1 MPRTSLV
8 IGCLLLAACG
18 AKGSSTQD
26 PAPMPILDGIYR
38 FSERPQPLTQS
49 IEGTMMVIRDT
60 VMIDAQPGP
69 CRYEDKLSW
78 GTSSIVYK
86 CAEMTVYVDRA
97 NPVRNSKFLI
107 TVKVDERKTVCVRY
121 DVNARGQRVCVQ
133 QETQIVQRD
142 VPVSG
147 VLRPTRVTN
156 PL

>member
-1 MPRTSLV
+1 MARTLSV
-8 IGCLLLAACG
+8 IACLLLAACG
-18 AKGSSTQD
+18 AKGSSAPE
-26 PAPMPILDGIYR
+26 PAPILDGVYR

-49 IEGTMMVIRDT
+49 IEGTMMVLRDT

-97 NPVRNSKFLI
+97 NPVRNSKFR
-107 TVKVDERKTVCVRY
+107 TVVTVDERRTVCVRY
-121 DVNARGQRVCVQ
+121 ETNARGQRVCVQ
-133 QETQIVQRD
+133 QETQIVQRE

-147 VLRPTRVTN
+147 ILRPTRVTN
-156 PL
+156 PP